1 MLHEGLRRF
10 WLRVVNKVQSG
21 VGSGL
26 KGELD
31 DEENGVSVF
40 LKKKGNGLSAGE
52 SIVGSG
58 PTEITSN
65 AVAYWS

>member
-10 WLRVVNKVQSG
+10 WLRVVDKVQLR
-21 VGSGL
+21 VRSGL

-31 DEENGVSVF
+31 DEENGASVF
-40 LKKKGNGLSAGE
+40 LKKKGNGLGTGE

-58 PTEITSN
+58 PTVITSN
-65 AVAYWS
+65 AVTYWS

>member
-10 WLRVVNKVQSG
+10 WLRVVNKVQLG

-31 DEENGVSVF
+31 EEENGVSVF
-40 LKKKGNGLSAGE
+40 LKKKGNGLGAGE

>member
-1 MLHEGLRRF
+1 MQL
-10 WLRVVNKVQSG
+10 G

-26 KGELD
+26 KGELG

-40 LKKKGNGLSAGE
+40 LEKKGNGLGAGE
-52 SIVGSG
+52 SIIGSG

>member
-1 MLHEGLRRF
+1 MLHQGLRRF
-10 WLRVVNKVQSG
+10 WLQVVNKVQLG

-26 KGELD
+26 KGDLD
-31 DEENGVSVF
+31 DEENRVLVF
-40 LKKKGNGLSAGE
+40 LKKNGNGLGAGE

-58 PTEITSN
+58 PTKITSN